1 MFVAENFISL
11 YSTSSMRNRAQF
23 LSSCHFDVFTKS
35 TPLLISVCREYYL
48 TLISWWK
55 SQILLS
61 AAGSKWMSNISWNTP
76 KFAEKKKRTVN
87 MIPGPKTSSIVVT
100 HGKFKEPERWKSLQW
115 SSSLILNIM
124 DAASEALIHIF
135 TITLWAYFELH
146 CKPKIE
152 VNQYLSRKQMW
163 WCTYA
168 GIILKYVCAPSCVDS
183 LQPHGL

>member
-76 KFAEKKKRTVN
+76 KFAEKKKELLTWSQVPKLLPLLWLTESLRN
-87 MIPGPKTSSIVVT
+87 LKDGKAFSDHLAWFLILWMQGPKPWYI
-100 HGKFKEPERWKSLQW
+100 FSL
-115 SSSLILNIM
+115 LLYGLTLNFI
-124 DAASEALIHIF
+124 A
-135 TITLWAYFELH
+135 
-146 CKPKIE
+146 
-152 VNQYLSRKQMW
+152 NQK
-163 WCTYA
+163 
-168 GIILKYVCAPSCVDS
+168 LK
-183 LQPHGL
+183 